1 MTTYL
6 WRVMLNT
13 VVCLAL
19 SFSLCAAAEPQVGP
33 KSGTIPGTGLTS
45 GDAVAI
51 VVGVIAVV
59 VIVAVVV
66 IHSKAGN
73 RTITGCVNAGAGGM
87 TLTNESDKRS
97 YLLAGETAGIKP
109 GDRMSLQG
117 KSVKPHGST
126 TFTLETKK
134 IKQDYGVC
142 PQ

>member
-6 WRVMLNT
+6 WRVILNT

-19 SFSLCAAAEPQVGP
+19 SLSLCANAEPQAGP
-33 KSGTIPGTGLTS
+33 KSATIPGSSLTT
-45 GDAVAI
+45 GDAIAI

-59 VIVAVVV
+59 AIAAVVV

-73 RTITGCVNAGAGGM
+73 RTITGCVNQGASRM
-87 TLTNESDKRS
+87 TLTDEQDHRT
-97 YLLAGETAGIKP
+97 YLLAGETGGVKP

>member
-6 WRVMLNT
+6 WRIAVSTL
-13 VVCLAL
+13 VCMAL
-19 SFSLCAAAEPQVGP
+19 GFSLCASAEAQVGP
-33 KSGTIPGTGLTS
+33 KSGTIPGTGLTN
-45 GDAVAI
+45 GDAIAI

-73 RTITGCVNAGAGGM
+73 RTVTGCVNAGAGGM
-87 TLTNESDKRS
+87 TLTNESDHRT
-97 YLLAGETAGIKP
+97 YLLAGDTAGVKP
-109 GDRMSLQG
+109 GERMSLQG